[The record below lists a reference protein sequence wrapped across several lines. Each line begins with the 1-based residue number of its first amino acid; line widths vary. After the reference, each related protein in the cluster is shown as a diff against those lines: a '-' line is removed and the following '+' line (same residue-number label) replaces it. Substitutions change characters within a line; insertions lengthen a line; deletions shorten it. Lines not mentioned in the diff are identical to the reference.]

1 MKIKFVILFLLILV
15 LLSCQQ
21 KTQVM
26 SEIAVIPQPLSM
38 EKGAGSFRL
47 NTKTLVG
54 YLADQPESGT
64 MAATFAQMVFPAT
77 GFELKTKAVTDPGME
92 KNLVLFRLL
101 NPDDTLST
109 EGYHLEVSEQQILVS
124 AKTAQGLY
132 YGLQSL
138 MQLLPPEIYSTVKQ
152 DVEWMVPAVKIL
164 DEPRFPYR
172 GMHLDVSRHFFP
184 KEFVKKYIDLIAHYK
199 MNIFHWHLTDDN
211 GWRIEIK
218 KYPELTTV
226 GAWRVDR
233 ENEKWNNR
241 TPPKPGEKA
250 TYGGFYTQEDIREI
264 VQYAASKYVEI
275 IPEIEMPG
283 HTSAV
288 MAAYPELACF
298 KKDFYVQPGG
308 YWPITDIFCAGKEE
322 TFQFLENVLS
332 EVIELFPSQ
341 YVHVGG
347 DEADRT
353 NWKTCRLC
361 QQRMRAEKLKDDA
374 ELQSYFIKRIE
385 KFLTAHN
392 KKLIGW
398 DEILDGGLAPSATV
412 MSWRGVEGGI
422 ASARMGHQVIMCPVS
437 HCYFDYYQANPE
449 FEPEAIGGFTTLKKV
464 YHYEPVPEELNAEEA
479 KYISGAQGNLWTE
492 YIATPDHAEY
502 MALPRMT
509 ALAEVV
515 WSKKEARNWDDFRQ
529 RFETEKKRLKLM
541 DVNYSEGSWQV
552 DFTTTYDSVTRSFT
566 VTPESEILNA
576 AIRYTLDGSEP
587 TSKSE
592 LYTKPIL
599 IQKTSTLKAAV
610 FEKGKLKEKVSEKT
624 IISHSGIGPSVKY
637 LSLPSE
643 RYFSSGAPALVDGL
657 TGSLSHGDGF
667 WQGFNGKDAEVVI
680 DLHSIQTV
688 NKVSASFLHN
698 QRSWILLPV
707 TLEVQFSD
715 DGISF
720 SGGKTLFPDFDQK
733 ADTIAI
739 HKFLLDNLTAKTRYI
754 RFFAR
759 NATPLPAWHP
769 GKGEPAWLFI
779 DEIMIE

>member
-1 MKIKFVILFLLILV
+1 MKIKFVILAVFILT
-15 LLSCQQ
+15 LFSCQQ
-21 KTQVM
+21 KSERM
-26 SEIAVIPQPLSM
+26 SEIAVIPQPLSI
-38 EKGAGSFRL
+38 EKGEGSFRL

-54 YLADQPESGT
+54 FLADQPESGT

-77 GFELKTKAVTDPGME
+77 GFELKTKAVTDPGRE

-132 YGLQSL
+132 YGLQTL
-138 MQLLPPEIYSTVKQ
+138 MQLLPPEMYSTVKQ

-184 KEFVKKYIDLIAHYK
+184 KEFVKKYIDLLAHYK
-199 MNIFHWHLTDDN
+199 MNVFHWHLTDDN

-218 KYPELTTV
+218 KYPELTKV

-233 ENEKWNNR
+233 KNEKWNNR
-241 TPPKPGEKA
+241 RPPEPGEKA
-250 TYGGFYTQEDIREI
+250 TYGGFFTQEDIREI

-288 MAAYPELACF
+288 LAAYPELACV

-332 EVIELFPSQ
+332 EVIDLFPSQ

-361 QQRMRAEKLKDDA
+361 QQRMQAEKLKDDA

-385 KFLTAHN
+385 KFLTSRN
-392 KKLIGW
+392 KKMIGW
-398 DEILDGGLAPSATV
+398 DEILDGGLAPGATV
-412 MSWRGVEGGI
+412 MSWRGLEGGI
-422 ASARMGHQVIMCPVS
+422 ASARMGHPVIMCPVS

-464 YHYEPVPEELNAEEA
+464 YHYEPVPEELTQDEA
-479 KYISGAQGNLWTE
+479 KYILGAQGNIWTE
-492 YIATPDHAEY
+492 YIATPEHAEY

-515 WSKKEARNWDDFRQ
+515 WSNKEARHWDDFRQ
-529 RFETEKKRLKLM
+529 RLEIEKKRLQLM
-541 DVNYSEGSWQV
+541 NFKYSDGSWLV
-552 DFTTTYDSVTRSFT
+552 DFKTTYDSATSSFT
-566 VTPESEILNA
+566 VVPESEILNA
-576 AIRYTLDGSEP
+576 EIRYTLDGNEP
-587 TSKSE
+587 TLQSDS
-592 LYTKPIL
+592 YTKPIL
-599 IQKTSTLKAAV
+599 IKNTTTIKAV
-610 FEKGKLKEKVSEKT
+610 IFDKGNMKEKVSEKT
-624 IISHSGIGPSVKY
+624 IHCHLGTGATVSY
-637 LSLPSE
+637 FNLPSE
-643 RYFSSGAPALVDGL
+643 RYFSTGTSALVDGL
-657 TGSLSHGDGF
+657 TGSNHHGDGF
-667 WQGFNGKDAEVVI
+667 WQGFNGTDADLVI
-680 DLHSIQTV
+680 DLKSVQAINTIT
-688 NKVSASFLHN
+688 ASFLHN
-698 QRSWILLPV
+698 QRSWILPPASV
-707 TLEVQFSD
+707 EIQFSR
-715 DGISF
+715 DGINF
-720 SGGKTLFPDFDQK
+720 SGGKTLFQETDQQSE
-733 ADTIAI
+733 TVAI
-739 HKFLLDNLTAKTRYI
+739 LKMKFEGVGTTTRFIRLT
-754 RFFAR
+754 AR
-759 NATPLPAWHP
+759 NASPLPPWHP
-769 GKGEPAWLFI
+769 AKGEPAWLFM
-779 DEIMIE
+779 DEIVIE